1 MGFRLLAFLP
11 HPLIYML
18 LETND
23 RARKGVRL
31 KMILEIGTSFS
42 SRGGGGGVKI
52 NPPLY
57 KKERKQWFVGA
68 PAVIRSEEAR

>member
-23 RARKGVRL
+23 RVRL

-42 SRGGGGGVKI
+42 SRGGGGVFKI